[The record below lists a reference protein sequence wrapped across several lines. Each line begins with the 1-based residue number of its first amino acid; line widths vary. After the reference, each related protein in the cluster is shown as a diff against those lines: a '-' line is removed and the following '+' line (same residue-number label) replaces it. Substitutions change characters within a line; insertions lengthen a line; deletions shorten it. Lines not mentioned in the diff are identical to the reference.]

1 MSDPFNQQSVRIR
14 ASEVSVTSYAWL
26 LMLSCALLPPNSGL
40 HVFRMQPTIPLDCR
54 QWGSSR
60 WWYDAI
66 IGAHMTPEKWG
77 NATWSIVPS
86 QRKRARWAVVIA
98 AAARGWSSP
107 LQPRA
112 TTTTRLKCHPCLLGL
127 THRATLVIFHS
138 YQFPRREIFLKLRK
152 GSKQQNGKKDGPV
165 PSGGGGWHPRQKILE
180 SIFSSDQIISNN
192 KPRNLL
198 QTLLSAVFDG
208 LKMHNNTQILLSKYD
223 ESWLKE
229 NQRLETSSLNVTLV
243 QNCYDPCR

>member
-40 HVFRMQPTIPLDCR
+40 HVFRMQPTILLDCR

-77 NATWSIVPS
+77 NATWSNVPS
-86 QRKRARWAVVIA
+86 QRKRMRWAVVIA
-98 AAARGWSSP
+98 ASSKRMIFP
-107 LQPRA
+107 SAA

-127 THRATLVIFHS
+127 THQATHS
-138 YQFPRREIFLKLRK
+138 YQFPRREIFLKLTEGFKNKMDFFDGICDEWGGR
-152 GSKQQNGKKDGPV
+152 GSRM
-165 PSGGGGWHPRQKILE
+165 PSTFL
-180 SIFSSDQIISNN
+180 FNF
-192 KPRNLL
+192 LL
-198 QTLLSAVFDG
+198 KNHLLSLPDC
-208 LKMHNNTQILLSKYD
+208 
-223 ESWLKE
+223 
-229 NQRLETSSLNVTLV
+229 
-243 QNCYDPCR
+243 QNAFCT